1 MQDIDSTIAILQAI
15 KEMGIRLTIDDFG
28 TGYSSLSYLQRF
40 PIDVLKID
48 QSFVRNLNTSSN
60 DTALVSAI
68 IRLGKSLKLNVIAEG
83 IETLEQLEF
92 LKAHQCDEGQGYYFS
107 KAVDAS
113 AFATLLMA
121 NRVNGHLM
129 ISPAPKPPT

>member
-1 MQDIDSTIAILQAI
+1 MQDIDSTIVILQAI
-15 KEMGIRLTIDDFG
+15 KAMGICLAIDDFG

-60 DTALVSAI
+60 DTTLVSAI
-68 IRLGKSLKLNVIAEG
+68 IRLGKSLKLTVIAEG

-92 LKAHQCDEGQGYYFS
+92 LRTHQCDEGQGYYFS

-113 AFATLLMA
+113 AFATLLMT
-121 NRVNGHLM
+121 NRVSGQLM
-129 ISPAPKPPT
+129 ISPASTPPS